1 MAVIT
6 HGKNTP
12 RISDRPTEDARDL
25 ADTLFEA
32 EARSV
37 RESPPRRPG
46 ATYRLQVHRGF
57 TLDDVAKVVDYLA
70 DLGVTDGYL
79 SPYLSARPGSTH
91 GYDVFD
97 HRRINAEIGDRR
109 AHDRL
114 LLKLKERGMG
124 RVLDIVPNHMGVAG
138 LNPYWMDVLEV
149 GRQSP
154 YSHYFDIDWSP
165 QTDDLAGRVLLP
177 ILEDQYGRVLESGKL
192 LLKYEGGRFLIVY
205 HDRELPV
212 APRSYATILE
222 RRISGLCE
230 LGEDEED
237 VQELRSI
244 AA

>member
-1 MAVIT
+1 MAVVT
-6 HGKNTP
+6 RDKDTP
-12 RISDRPTEDARDL
+12 RIVRRPADAARSL
-25 ADTLFEA
+25 ADSLFEA
-32 EARSV
+32 EARAV
-37 RESPPRRPG
+37 AESPLRRPG

-57 TLDDVAKVVDYLA
+57 TLDDVTRVVDYLA

-97 HRRINAEIGDRR
+97 HRRINAEIGDRK

-154 YSHYFDIDWSP
+154 YAHYFDIDWSP
-165 QTDDLAGRVLLP
+165 MEDDLEGRVLLP
-177 ILEDQYGRVLESGKL
+177 ILEDQYRSEEHTS
-192 LLKYEGGRFLIVY
+192 
-205 HDRELPV
+205 ELQSP
-212 APRSYATILE
+212 
-222 RRISGLCE
+222 C
-230 LGEDEED
+230 
-237 VQELRSI
+237 
-244 AA
+244 